1 MEHRSDLTFKSY
13 LPVNLFMLI
22 LGWGGVGWL
31 IFFTLPTVWQRWG
44 FFLLFTVA
52 LTATALPITYY
63 LNLRFPSKPL
73 ATQTII
79 LRQAIW
85 LGVYGSTLAW
95 LQLDGLVSIWTIVGL
110 GLGLIMIEYLIRLR
124 ERSRWQPSI
133 NDEVIP
139 LQPEG

>member
-1 MEHRSDLTFKSY
+1 MEYRSGPTFRSY
-13 LPVNLFMLI
+13 LPVSLFMFVV
-22 LGWGGVGWL
+22 GWGGVGWL

-44 FFLLFTVA
+44 FFLLLTVA

-63 LNLRFPSKPL
+63 LNLRFPSKPP
-73 ATQTII
+73 ANQSII

-95 LQLDGLVSIWTIVGL
+95 LQLDGFVSMWTIL
-110 GLGLIMIEYLIRLR
+110 GLGFGLSMIEYLIRLR

-133 NDEVIP
+133 IDEVTP

>member
-1 MEHRSDLTFKSY
+1 MEYQSGPSFKSY
-13 LPVNLFMLI
+13 FPVSLFMFV

-44 FFLLFTVA
+44 FFLLLTMA

-63 LNLRFPSKPL
+63 LNLRFPSKPP
-73 ATQTII
+73 ANQSII

-85 LGVYGSTLAW
+85 LGVYGSTLTW
-95 LQLDGLVSIWTIVGL
+95 LQLDGFVSIWTILGL
-110 GLGLIMIEYLIRLR
+110 GLGLIIIEYLIRLR
-124 ERSRWQPSI
+124 ERSRWQPSKI
-133 NDEVIP
+133 DEVIP

>member
-1 MEHRSDLTFKSY
+1 MENRSGPTFKSY
-13 LPVNLFMLI
+13 LPVSLLMFI
-22 LGWGGVGWL
+22 LGWGGVAWL

-44 FFLLFTVA
+44 FFLLLTVA

-63 LNLRFPSKPL
+63 LNLRFPSNPP
-73 ATQTII
+73 ANQSVI

-95 LQLDGLVSIWTIVGL
+95 LQLDGFVSVWTILGL
-110 GLGLIMIEYLIRLR
+110 GLGLSLIEYLIRLR
-124 ERSRWQPSI
+124 ERSRWQPSTI
-133 NDEVIP
+133 DEVTP